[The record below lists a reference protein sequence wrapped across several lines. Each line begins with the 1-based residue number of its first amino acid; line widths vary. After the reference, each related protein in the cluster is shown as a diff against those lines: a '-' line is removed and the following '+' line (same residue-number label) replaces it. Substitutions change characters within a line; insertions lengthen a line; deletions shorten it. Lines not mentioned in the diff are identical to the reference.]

1 MLIPHLRIVLVDTS
15 HPGNIG
21 AAARAMKNMGITELV
36 LVTPQQFP
44 HPEAD
49 ARASGADDVLA
60 AARVVATLDAAL
72 ADCVLA
78 IATTARTRH
87 LSAPVL
93 EPRAVAEH
101 AVATLAEG
109 PVALVFGRERTGL
122 TNAEI
127 DRCNLLAHIPTNPE
141 YSSLNLAAA
150 VQVMCY
156 EARLAWRAQQ
166 AEADAAA
173 SGSARAEP
181 LATAEELEALYAHYA
196 SALIHIGF
204 LDPDKPRHLMRRLR
218 CLYHRA
224 ALQRN
229 EVALLRGILSAV
241 EERKQPG
248 SKCGPRPPRRG
259 GGNS

>member
-21 AAARAMKNMGITELV
+21 AAARAMKNMGVTELV

-93 EPRAVAEH
+93 EPRAVAER
-101 AVATLAEG
+101 AVATLVEG

-127 DRCNLLAHIPTNPE
+127 DRCNLLAHIPTNPG

-166 AEADAAA
+166 ADAAA
-173 SGSARAEP
+173 GGSARAEP

-196 SALIHIGF
+196 SALIRIGF

-259 GGNS
+259 DGNS